1 MSSNKRFLVERFRV
15 RCFVECI
22 DRSKYSSGSNMN
34 TVIYLSYPHTAS
46 YFASRFDRW
55 TNVSIQRIRCSR
67 HENFSTY
74 LWKKKTKKEK
84 EEEKQVLKVYEKYQ
98 ATSELWSWENAL
110 VHQPLFFSPLSILYE
125 IYGSGIS
132 KDWNFL
138 SN

>member
-22 DRSKYSSGSNMN
+22 DRSKYSSGSKMN

-74 LWKKKTKKEK
+74 LWKKKNKERK
-84 EEEKQVLKVYEKYQ
+84 RRRK
-98 ATSELWSWENAL
+98 TSVKGIWKIPSNFWIMKLRECTRTPA
-110 VHQPLFFSPLSILYE
+110 SILLSAFYSLWDLW
-125 IYGSGIS
+125 IR
-132 KDWNFL
+132 NF
-138 SN
+138 